1 MNALDYAWLAVLAL
15 SVLLGLW
22 RGVIR
27 EMFSLAGWVAAFA
40 AAMTFAGG
48 AAAALPATLATPTVR
63 TVLAFAVIF
72 LAVLLVL
79 SIAGMLVARLFHA
92 AGLGLPDRILGAVFG
107 FARGALILL
116 VVVLAAAFTPLPT
129 EPLWRE
135 SALTPALETAVLA
148 AKPWLPAAIA
158 DRVRYER

>member
-15 SVLLGLW
+15 SVLLGAW

-27 EMFSLAGWVAAFA
+27 EIFSLAGWVAAIVVAMAFA
-40 AAMTFAGG
+40 AD

-63 TVLAFAVIF
+63 SVAAFAVIF
-72 LAVLLVL
+72 LAVLLVMSL
-79 SIAGMLVARLFHA
+79 AGLLLAKAFHA

-116 VVVLAAAFTPLPT
+116 VVVLAAAFTPLPK
-129 EPLWRE
+129 EPMWRE

-148 AKPWLPAAIA
+148 AKQWLPPQLAE
-158 DRVRYER
+158 RVRYER